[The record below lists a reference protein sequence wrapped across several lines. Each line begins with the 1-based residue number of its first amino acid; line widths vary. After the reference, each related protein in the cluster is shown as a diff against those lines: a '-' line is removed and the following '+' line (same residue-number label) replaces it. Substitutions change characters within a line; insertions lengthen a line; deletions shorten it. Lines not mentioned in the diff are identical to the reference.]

1 MWTDRVILTLKG
13 IILTNVKTLN
23 PSCGP
28 SGSLSLKSLES
39 KVYDDA
45 CKVMPQQNFQMN
57 KIVKDYFLVSLDP
70 SCRPSIGFGVTV

>member
-57 KIVKDYFLVSLDP
+57 NLWTPPAVPVSV
-70 SCRPSIGFGVTV
+70 FGSRFEQIMNL

>member
-45 CKVMPQQNFQMN
+45 CKVMPQQNF
-57 KIVKDYFLVSLDP
+57 
-70 SCRPSIGFGVTV
+70 

>member
-45 CKVMPQQNFQMN
+45 CKVMPQQRTIYD
-57 KIVKDYFLVSLDP
+57 KS
-70 SCRPSIGFGVTV
+70 